1 MNGMAPRFTITA
13 DPALN
18 LVTIVIG
25 GFFAQPAIDAFERE
39 RDVAH
44 RKLRCGPNQHLTLV
58 DMREMMIQSQDA
70 ILGFQRVLNNPATQ
84 SKRIAIVTSKTLAR
98 MQVERAAERRDV
110 QYFTGEPAEA
120 RKWLLAG

>member
-1 MNGMAPRFTITA
+1 MAPRFTITA

-58 DMREMMIQSQDA
+58 DMREMMIQSQEA
-70 ILGFQRVLNNPATQ
+70 IAGFQRVLNNHATK
-84 SKRIAIVTSKTLAR
+84 SKRIAIVTSQTLAR

-110 QYFTGEPAEA
+110 QYFSGEPAEA
-120 RKWLLAG
+120 REWLLAG

>member
-1 MNGMAPRFTITA
+1 MTPRFEIVA
-13 DPALN
+13 NPKLD
-18 LVTIVIG
+18 LVTITIG
-25 GFFAQPAIDAFERE
+25 GFFAQPDIDAFEQA

-44 RKLRCGPNQHLTLV
+44 RELRCGPNEHLTLV
-58 DMREMMIQSQDA
+58 DMREMLIQSQEA
-70 ILGFQRVLNNPATQ
+70 IAGFQRVLNNHTTK
-84 SKRIAIVTSKTLAR
+84 SKRIAIVTSQTLAR

>member
-1 MNGMAPRFTITA
+1 MASSFLITA

-18 LVTIVIG
+18 LVTINIG
-25 GFFAQPAIDAFERE
+25 GFFAQPDIDAFEQE

-58 DMREMMIQSQDA
+58 DMREMLIQSQDA
-70 ILGFQRVLNNPATQ
+70 IVGFQRVLNNPAKA
-84 SKRIAIVTSKTLAR
+84 SKRIAIVVSQTLAR

-110 QYFTGEPAEA
+110 KYFTSEPEEA
-120 RKWLLAG
+120 RKWLLTG